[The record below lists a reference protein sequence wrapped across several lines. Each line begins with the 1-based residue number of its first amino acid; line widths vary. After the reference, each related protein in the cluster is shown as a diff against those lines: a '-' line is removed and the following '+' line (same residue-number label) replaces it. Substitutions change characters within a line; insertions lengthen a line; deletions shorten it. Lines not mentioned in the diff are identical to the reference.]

1 MRAKLADSG
10 LASLL
15 EELARAV
22 GAAAGGAVKIDL
34 FGSHARGEAGR
45 YSDVDLLV
53 ILPDEVADLETEDR
67 VRDAIYDF
75 SLRGDYV
82 FSALVVSE
90 AQAEAM
96 SGVGVFDEIEREGVA
111 I

>member
-10 LASLL
+10 LEPLL
-15 EELARAV
+15 EELALAV
-22 GAAAGGAVKIDL
+22 SAAAGGSVRIYL

-53 ILPDEVADLETEDR
+53 VLPDEVADLETEDR

-75 SLRGDYV
+75 SLRSDYI
-82 FSALVVSE
+82 FSALVASE
-90 AQAEAM
+90 SQAEAM
-96 SGVGVFDEIEREGVA
+96 SGVGVFGEIEREGVA
-111 I
+111 L